1 MTKKDRIA
9 LVLSVLALF
18 PGITILDVVGFKF
31 SMSFT
36 IILAL
41 LMAYW
46 GYRFVQGDISFIDAD
61 KPQNDE

>member
-46 GYRFVQGDISFIDAD
+46 GYRFVQGDISFINVDD
-61 KPQNDE
+61 PKNDD

>member
-18 PGITILDVVGFKF
+18 PGTSILDVFGFKF
-31 SMSFT
+31 SISLT
-36 IILAL
+36 IIISL

-46 GYRFVQGDISFIDAD
+46 GYRFVQDDISFI
-61 KPQNDE
+61 NTDESQDD